1 MSQSLA
7 ETHVEDLIYEC
18 DCITAGD
25 YGESTQEHIDDL
37 MLQMEGFSFPLQ
49 VHRIANNS
57 QRQDSG
63 WRKARKGMA
72 RGKHG
77 HAHEQRKRHDG

>member
-7 ETHVEDLIYEC
+7 ETHVENLIYEC

-37 MLQMEGFSFPLQ
+37 MLKMEGFPSRSCAPD
-49 VHRIANNS
+49 R
-57 QRQDSG
+57 RQSPG
-63 WRKARKGMA
+63 IRR
-72 RGKHG
+72 
-77 HAHEQRKRHDG
+77 